1 MNTHTHTHTHTID
14 TPHTSHT
21 HPLKKFDEKPSNTH
35 HPKEKMIGSTVTLQG
50 LVSRSDLNG
59 LQAVIKADRGDRYLV
74 SVKKDSGDVEML
86 RVKKTNVVATPA
98 SKIEEML
105 KQYMGAELVAQMKAN
120 VTEVK
125 TRFSRQVRKISPNLT
140 ENQALIAIGVL
151 IALFVFFVGFF
162 RSVLLCG
169 IFIYMMFL
177 QIPTVIRTYRPQGM
191 AKMAQAVAQVIGK
204 DFAKRT
210 IWKVSPARA
219 TWTNGLMALCALLFV
234 AFRFTASSSSSS
246 SSYSKSSD
254 VLQEAYDAGYR
265 NGWADATDDN
275 SDFGA
280 HRKYIPSDTY
290 SDAYSSSSGT
300 MSSSSSSSSFGIG
313 KMISMGMLGYNAWKL
328 GQTGMGGWDPKLAME
343 RFTHLPTYRKALFA
357 FLLLRLFGLSPI

>member
-1 MNTHTHTHTHTID
+1 
-14 TPHTSHT
+14 
-21 HPLKKFDEKPSNTH
+21 
-35 HPKEKMIGSTVTLQG
+35 MIGSTVTLQG

-86 RVKKTNVVATPA
+86 RVKKINVVASPA
-98 SKIEEML
+98 SKMEEML

-120 VTEVK
+120 VTEVR

-140 ENQALIAIGVL
+140 ENQALMGIGLVL
-151 IALFVFFVGFF
+151 ALFVFFVGFF
-162 RSVLLCG
+162 RSLLLFG
-169 IFIYMMFL
+169 VFVYLMFL

-210 IWKVSPARA
+210 ISKVSPARA

-246 SSYSKSSD
+246 SASSYSTSSSD
-254 VLQEAYDAGYR
+254 ALQEAYDAGYR
-265 NGWADATDDN
+265 NGWADATDD
-275 SDFGA
+275 SADFGA
-280 HRKYIPSDTY
+280 HRKYVPADTY
-290 SDAYSSSSGT
+290 SDAYASSSGT
-300 MSSSSSSSSFGIG
+300 SSSSSSSFGIG

-328 GQTGMGGWDPKLAME
+328 GQTGAGGWDPKLAME
-343 RFTHLPTYRKALFA
+343 RFKLLPNYRKALFA